1 MKRSELPDNV
11 FGIPEE
17 RKYPMPDKRHTLS
30 AIKLFGHVEP
40 KYEEELAKNI
50 IKNMKKYNIPESTVG
65 KDNKL
70 RKYIDKYYKEAS
82 LVEGYVFNDKDIYYN
97 KDKFDSGEINLCFIT
112 GHSDSGKSTMGRNM
126 EKDKVEHYELDDLL
140 FVKDHFTMQNLK
152 EYGDLMY
159 SYFAGQGKKFYAGYK
174 EIIDTHMSE
183 YEDILFKDFVHFAMR
198 YAKVHKDRKIVI
210 EGVWLYERGE
220 NKKAYFT
227 PEEFKDYAFYI
238 KGTSMLISSHRAAL
252 RDAKE
257 EAKNKKETIEFY
269 LNKFFRRKW
278 KLYFIDE
285 QVISKFREYF
295 TNLTKK
301 DSTNEGYITSDPNKN
316 IPIEVLEEAG
326 RKCIEYSKWCAMDDF
341 KYTYIT
347 PAQPNKIWVNE
358 EDNTFTFATYN
369 GKQEYLPEIVDC
381 FNKNNLFKYGKFRV
395 YAKDVY
401 DEDTTLSNHM
411 NTKWWLRGEVIE
423 YNNSIQEETRLEENK
438 IPCLYHLST
447 ENHDGDV
454 FEPRYYDNDNVKAG
468 TERRVKRICFSDNI
482 NGCIY
487 SIFPNGAYDI
497 DLYVHIPASEVS
509 KVYETTSDD
518 IYDSEITHELWV
530 KEPVTMKCIGKIHIS
545 GVDKDKVKILEADKD
560 KIGYG
565 KRKYY
570 EPKWSWVEKNNS
582 PVQEK
587 YVFNEDD
594 IYYNK
599 DKFDAGL
606 TNLCFITGHGGSGKS
621 TMGAYMAQDKNIE
634 HVEMDDVIWCWRF
647 INRPFEHGS
656 MLESFFT
663 VGPGKKYLGTSK
675 QEMRIKFPNYDEDII
690 REFMDFAYKFTRTH
704 KNKKYAI
711 EGVQLFLYIN
721 PEELIDYA
729 VYIKGTSAC
738 VSIFRAVKRDYQKY
752 KNATTSEKIK
762 KSIDRIL
769 IKLENVKETEM
780 AIQKYR
786 DYFSS
791 KQVNEAEIG
800 SGSIDGPEKSSIVY
814 FTKYITPYSL
824 IKIFKA
830 LGKEM
835 KGNVA
840 VKISTGELGGHN
852 FLHPLLIK
860 DLVEYVNGTIV
871 ECNTAYKGHRNT
883 TEDHWTT
890 IRTHGFCDIARVDLM
905 DEEGDFEIPVYNG
918 YHLSSNLV
926 GTHLKNYDSMI
937 MLSHFKG
944 HTMAGYGGALKN
956 MSIGVSSSR
965 GKLLIHTAGAGGDM
979 MAADRDKFLE
989 SMVDADQSVMD
1000 YMGRENIIYINVANN
1015 LSVDCDC
1022 DAHPEEPKISDIG
1035 IFASLDPVAV
1045 DQACI
1050 DAVYSHNNPEKKD
1063 LIERIESR
1071 NGTHTI
1077 DCAEAHGLGSTKYT
1091 LVSIDDSL
1099 VESTDLKEFSVGAG
1113 PVVGIGSNPE
1123 PIYIVNYIQNNVFSG
1138 ATQERFGICKT
1149 GMADLHT
1156 FGGKYN
1162 RLHYTDLDA
1171 FEKEAS
1177 DIKMYRYTGSL
1188 SDTYPSIYS
1197 IIEDSDTD
1205 LDFYRLLTGEDISN
1219 RSDIKN
1225 NPNFVKESYVRDE
1238 LSAISE
1244 CVIAGA
1250 KELNNKYEIPLLG
1263 LNEDGRSYNYY
1274 RDLDGVYIKN
1284 EVTNMRS
1291 ASYNSVE
1298 DILEDVSNLV
1308 KKGVY

>member
-1 MKRSELPDNV
+1 
-11 FGIPEE
+11 
-17 RKYPMPDKRHTLS
+17 
-30 AIKLFGHVEP
+30 
-40 KYEEELAKNI
+40 
-50 IKNMKKYNIPESTVG
+50 
-65 KDNKL
+65 
-70 RKYIDKYYKEAS
+70 
-82 LVEGYVFNDKDIYYN
+82 
-97 KDKFDSGEINLCFIT
+97 
-112 GHSDSGKSTMGRNM
+112 MGRNM
-126 EKDKVEHYELDDLL
+126 EKDKVEHYELDDLA
-140 FVKDHFTMQNLK
+140 FIKDHFTMQNLK
-152 EYGDLMY
+152 EYGDLIY
-159 SYFAGQGKKFYAGYK
+159 SYFNGQGKRFYVTYK
-174 EIIDTHMSE
+174 EIVDNKVSGSK
-183 YEDILFKDFVHFAMR
+183 YEDILYKDFVYFAMK
-198 YAKVHKDRKIVI
+198 YAKAHKDKKIVI

-220 NKKAYFT
+220 DGKAYFS

-257 EAKNKKETIEFY
+257 EAKNRKETIGFY
-269 LNKFFRRKW
+269 LNNFFRRKW
-278 KLYFIDE
+278 KYYFIDE
-285 QVISKFREYF
+285 QQINRFRKYF
-295 TNLTKK
+295 SNLMKK
-301 DSTNEGYITSDPNKN
+301 ESTNEGYITSDSNKN
-316 IPIEVLEEAG
+316 IPVEVLEEAG
-326 RKCIEYSKWCAMDDF
+326 KKCVQLSNECA
-341 KYTYIT
+341 YIT
-347 PAQPNKIWVNE
+347 PVQPNKIWVNE

-369 GKQEYLPEIVDC
+369 GSKEYLSEVVDS

-401 DEDTTLSNHM
+401 DEDTMLSNHI

-423 YNNSIQEETRLEENK
+423 YNNSIQEEARLDGNN

-509 KVYETTSDD
+509 KAYETTSDD
-518 IYDSEITHELWV
+518 IYDSEITHEIWV
-530 KEPVTMKCIGKIHIS
+530 KEPVTMKCIGKIHIR
-545 GVDKDKVKILEADKD
+545 GVYKDKVKVLEADKE
-560 KIGYG
+560 KTGYG

-570 EPKWSWVEKNNS
+570 EPKWSWVEKS
-582 PVQEK
+582 KSSIQEN

-663 VGPGKKYLGTSK
+663 AGPGKKYLGTSK

-690 REFMDFAYKFTRTH
+690 REFMDFAYKFARTH
-704 KNKKYAI
+704 KNKKYVI

-721 PEELIDYA
+721 PEELTDYA

-762 KSIDRIL
+762 KSIDRI
-769 IKLENVKETEM
+769 IVKLENVKETER
-780 AIQKYR
+780 AIEKYR
-786 DYFSS
+786 KYFSGLMQTNES
-791 KQVNEAEIG
+791 TITESFTGEYERVKVPLTEEVLIEAANNAAHYTKQCKMESFAFCSVHELQSCMVNVKNASFAFATFDG
-800 SGSIDGPEKSSIVY
+800 SEENLNYVINSCNENNIFRYGTYEVSCIPNSQG
-814 FTKYITPYSL
+814 TKYLCGKITDLYDYVKASTFSEEARLDNTPATMYRLSTENHDGDVFEPRWNWVE
-824 IKIFKA
+824 KIN
-830 LGKEM
+830 E
-835 KGNVA
+835 
-840 VKISTGELGGHN
+840 
-852 FLHPLLIK
+852 
-860 DLVEYVNGTIV
+860 
-871 ECNTAYKGHRNT
+871 
-883 TEDHWTT
+883 
-890 IRTHGFCDIARVDLM
+890 
-905 DEEGDFEIPVYNG
+905 
-918 YHLSSNLV
+918 SSNL
-926 GTHLKNYDSMI
+926 N
-937 MLSHFKG
+937 
-944 HTMAGYGGALKN
+944 
-956 MSIGVSSSR
+956 
-965 GKLLIHTAGAGGDM
+965 
-979 MAADRDKFLE
+979 
-989 SMVDADQSVMD
+989 
-1000 YMGRENIIYINVANN
+1000 
-1015 LSVDCDC
+1015 
-1022 DAHPEEPKISDIG
+1022 
-1035 IFASLDPVAV
+1035 
-1045 DQACI
+1045 
-1050 DAVYSHNNPEKKD
+1050 
-1063 LIERIESR
+1063 
-1071 NGTHTI
+1071 
-1077 DCAEAHGLGSTKYT
+1077 
-1091 LVSIDDSL
+1091 
-1099 VESTDLKEFSVGAG
+1099 EFSVGAG

-1149 GMADLHT
+1149 GMKDLHT

-1162 RLHYTDLDA
+1162 RLHYTDLDE

-1177 DIKMYRYTGSL
+1177 NIRVYKYTGQL
-1188 SDTYPSIYS
+1188 SDTYPSIYP

-1225 NPNFVKESYVRDE
+1225 NPNFVKESYARDE

-1244 CVIAGA
+1244 CVVSGV
-1250 KELNNKYEIPLLG
+1250 KEVDNKHEIPLLG
-1263 LNEDGRSYNYY
+1263 LNEDGRTYNYY

-1284 EVTNMRS
+1284 EVTNIRS

-1308 KKGVY
+1308 KKGVLY